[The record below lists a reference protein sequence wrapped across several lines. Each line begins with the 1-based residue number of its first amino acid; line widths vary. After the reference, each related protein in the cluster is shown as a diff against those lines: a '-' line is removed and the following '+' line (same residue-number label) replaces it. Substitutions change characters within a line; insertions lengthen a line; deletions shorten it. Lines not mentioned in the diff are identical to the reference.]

1 MAMSRCML
9 LSRTLAPVAYLDSA
23 IRISYELKLNDLST
37 AEMELAT
44 TDPVAALCT
53 AFSAV
58 HLWDGERDL
67 GLYRVSASP
76 SSNVWSGGTVIY
88 TLEHMLS
95 TLLDDVVFGTIDMAE
110 VPIGDAIRQLL
121 ALQSDARWVLGDCDF
136 DTPITDTFANETILA
151 AIRKACGHLQDAYTW
166 HCDTGSVPHVLHI
179 RRADA
184 DAGCGIHYGR
194 SMSGIT
200 REMDASSVV
209 TRLYLLGGAEKS
221 GKQVDVTTLTEGGV
235 PYIDADTIDTWG
247 VKAAIYQNGDIT
259 DPAQLLEK
267 GRAILEARKNPRYTY
282 QASAIDL
289 YQLTGY
295 AWDMYEPGKL
305 VMVTDDDR
313 GIRFTARIVSVAKQ
327 DVEGDPGS
335 ITVTIASEQLDEL
348 DAINAMASMLQSVQG
363 AGIGMA
369 AALFQA
375 KNEAAGLETLIEQN
389 AQEILLRAT
398 WEAHDALGDRVLQ
411 AESSLSIQAEG
422 IAALSSRTST
432 LEGTVTEV
440 SAQLRVNNDSIGALT
455 TRTETVEG
463 RISSAETAIEA
474 IPGTLKLYVKQD
486 ELNASISLSGD
497 GVIIEGGVITLTGVV
512 KTDELAAQVISS
524 KTIIGYV
531 SRTELQDR
539 LSDYVLD
546 SSLQSQLSPLR
557 SHSHAVTVSDD
568 GTVTLGEVSSS
579 GGSFNIADTAYYRNG
594 VSAARQ
600 EGYNAGLADGAA
612 GVGLMGGDPSTSN
625 ITWETTIRQIGKV
638 TGEVTVKLSNGN
650 TYKRT
655 VSNITAPSVD
665 GVNVNTLTDKCTVH
679 YRNVTTGYTATDVFD
694 W

>member
-1 MAMSRCML
+1 MAMRYSML
-9 LSRTLAPVAYLDSA
+9 LDRQLHPVATLDSMLA
-23 IRISYELKLNDLST
+23 LSYELKHNDLST
-37 AEMELAT
+37 AEVRLASS
-44 TDPVAALCT
+44 DPCSALCT
-53 AFSAV
+53 AYAV
-58 HLWDGERDL
+58 MHLWDGVRDL
-67 GLYRVSASP
+67 GLYRVSGSP
-76 SSNVWSGGTVIY
+76 DSDMWDGGTVTY
-88 TLEHMLS
+88 SLEHMLA
-95 TLLDDVVFGTIDMAE
+95 TLLDDVIFGVMTLTDRPFA
-110 VPIGDAIRQLL
+110 DAIRDLL
-121 ALQSDARWVLGDCDF
+121 AMQSEERWVLGDCDF
-136 DTPITDTFANETILA
+136 DVPITQEIGNETILSGVR
-151 AIRKACGHLQDAYTW
+151 ILCGLLQEEYTW
-166 HCDTGSVPHVLHI
+166 HCDTSTHPFVLHI
-179 RRADA
+179 RRADT
-184 DAGCGIHYGR
+184 DDGCGIHYGR
-194 SMSGIT
+194 SMTAIT
-200 REMDASSVV
+200 RQMDASTVV

-235 PYIDADTIDTWG
+235 PWIDADTIGQWG
-247 VKAAIYQNGDIT
+247 IRAAIYQNGDIT

-267 GRAILEARKNPRYTY
+267 GRSILEARKNPRYTY

-289 YQLTGY
+289 YQMTGY
-295 AWDMYEPGKL
+295 AWDRYEPGKL
-305 VMVTDDDR
+305 VMVTDDDH
-313 GIRFTARIVSVAKQ
+313 GVRFSARIVTVSKQ
-327 DVEGDPGS
+327 DATGDPGS
-335 ITVTIASEQLDEL
+335 VTITIATEQLDEL
-348 DAINAMASMLQSVQG
+348 DAINAMAGILRSVQG
-363 AGIGMA
+363 GGIGTA

-398 WEAHDALGDRVLQ
+398 WEAHDALGDRMLQ

-422 IAALSSRTST
+422 IAALSGRTST

-440 SAQLRVNNDSIGALT
+440 STQVRVNNDSIGALT

-497 GVIIEGGVITLTGVV
+497 GVTIEGGAITLTGVV

-579 GGSFNIADTAYYRNG
+579 GGSFNIADTAYYRNA

-612 GVGLMGGDPSTSN
+612 GVGLLGGDPSTSN